1 MGWTSDLP
9 VNSLSRITAQNVNN
23 NAADL
28 QERHEL
34 FLLGEGEKKVTE
46 TPETRTSI
54 IYLFRCS
61 TLSDSQ
67 TDILQASPMPQSFCS
82 KKKTTHLAIFFAA
95 ALSNH
100 LKSFSQHTEYHIHF
114 SPTLNSEYRPM
125 AVYRRKRPSS
135 RLVRISCKIFRS
147 WIKSSPRNGS

>member
-1 MGWTSDLP
+1 MGWSSDLP

-54 IYLFRCS
+54 IYL
-61 TLSDSQ
+61 LD
-67 TDILQASPMPQSFCS
+67 
-82 KKKTTHLAIFFAA
+82 
-95 ALSNH
+95 
-100 LKSFSQHTEYHIHF
+100 
-114 SPTLNSEYRPM
+114 
-125 AVYRRKRPSS
+125 
-135 RLVRISCKIFRS
+135 VRV
-147 WIKSSPRNGS
+147 